1 MSLRFRPVTAVEY
14 AEYREGA
21 AADYARQMVELG
33 GVEPEAA
40 RAKADADLA
49 ALLPPGRPLETHRF
63 TVAEEHGEW
72 VGIVWIGPA
81 REGFEGSWV
90 YDVTVAERHRGRG
103 FGRSLMVEAE
113 RLAREAGQA
122 RLGLN
127 VFGGNAVAIRLY
139 SELGYHVDAQQMSKA
154 LDGP

>member
-1 MSLRFRPVTAVEY
+1 M
-14 AEYREGA
+14 
-21 AADYARQMVELG
+21 
-33 GVEPEAA
+33 
-40 RAKADADLA
+40 
-49 ALLPPGRPLETHRF
+49 
-63 TVAEEHGEW
+63 AEEHGEW

-81 REGFEGSWV
+81 REGFEGFWV

-154 LDGP
+154 LDAALSVAAPCSACKEPVESAVEVQVVGLRAQRHQIEGGAEEGSHIVVRRLEQGPAGR